1 MKDMWVENLAKNY
14 TDSLLQYVSKHTDSK
29 EDAEDIV
36 QEVFLSCYRYKDKFD
51 ENKCGEH
58 AWLYILAKNRLKNY
72 YRDKKPVVSLEE
84 HVVEPEV
91 DIDYAKQVVHT
102 LTCRELT
109 AKALQQLDPRSQKI
123 IVLRFFQGKSHED
136 IAYMMGLTTGN
147 VRVIQSRAL
156 KVMEEYLRDKNIN
169 MEILL

>member
-1 MKDMWVENLAKNY
+1 MKDMWVEHLAKNY
-14 TDSLLQYVSKHTDSK
+14 SDSLFQYVVKHTDSR

-36 QEVFLSCYRYKDKFD
+36 QEVFLSCYKYKDKFD
-51 ENKCGEH
+51 ETKCGEH

-72 YRDKKPVVSLEE
+72 YRDKKAVVSLEE
-84 HVVEPEV
+84 QVAEPES

-102 LTCRELT
+102 VTCRELT

-123 IVLRFFQGKSHED
+123 IVLRFFQGKSHEE
-136 IAYMMGLTTGN
+136 IADLMGLSTGN

-156 KVMEEYLRDKNIN
+156 KIMEEYLRSKNIN
-169 MEILL
+169 MEILF

>member
-1 MKDMWVENLAKNY
+1 MKDIWVENLVKNY
-14 TDSLLQYVSKHTDSK
+14 SDSLFQYVAKHTDSK

-36 QEVFLSCYRYKDKFD
+36 QEVFLSCHKYKDKFD
-51 ENKCGEH
+51 ETKCGEH

-84 HVVEPEV
+84 QVSEPEV
-91 DIDYAKQVVHT
+91 DVDYANQVVHMM
-102 LTCRELT
+102 TCRELT

-123 IVLRFFQGKSHED
+123 IVLRFFQGKSHEE
-136 IAYMMGLTTGN
+136 IADLMGLSTGN

-156 KVMEEYLRDKNIN
+156 KVMEEFLRSKNIN